1 MSNFI
6 SLIEK
11 EIEHKKDKKKILKDL
26 HYQDIQNKPENSN
39 EEESKNSEN
48 EQNKYSKLYTAI
60 AIVYCLVGFIKF
72 LIELLN
78 NPELLGVLFEVLF
91 ILVGIFLFVFVGLI
105 GIFGIIMVIGILF
118 AMIDLPNTNRKIRN
132 HKHYDYKFSR

>member
-11 EIEHKKDKKKILKDL
+11 EIEHKKDKKKISKDL

-39 EEESKNSEN
+39 EEESKNLEN

-60 AIVYCLVGFIKF
+60 AIVYCLIGFIKF

-78 NPELLGVLFEVLF
+78 NPELFGVLF
-91 ILVGIFLFVFVGLI
+91 ILVGIFLFVFIGLI